1 MKFAKE
7 DDTKVVKSTHPW
19 KILIVDD
26 EEEVHQITKVVLSKF
41 EFENQRIETI
51 SAYSGDEAIEI
62 LKNNSDIALILL
74 DVVMESDDAGLIAVK
89 RIRHELK
96 NSLVRIIL
104 RTGQPGS
111 APEHDVIRDYDIN
124 DYKEKTELTADKLY
138 TVVISSLRSYRDISI
153 IEQNRLGLKSIIES
167 SSTIFQMQS
176 FKYFAHG
183 VLTQLLSLMSI
194 HSNEIKKNAFS
205 AIKKGDSYEI
215 LAVSGDFENKDVSE
229 IVSDEIDHL
238 FQEAIETKHHI
249 NEHNNHVYY
258 FETQNGTSAIF
269 YYVGDEALNDVDQS
283 LVDIFSVN
291 VSIAFENIT
300 LNQEIHDRQKAKLNQ
315 MGEIISMIAHQWR
328 QPLSSISAI
337 TTNFK
342 LSMALGEEINL
353 AELEEGL
360 SNIEERTEL
369 LSQTIDDFRNFYKPD
384 NIKTSFY
391 IDELIQQSINILEA
405 TIKEVQIKIFFE
417 VDNNKKIFT
426 HKSELFQVLINIIKN
441 AIEALS
447 DVEIPRKITIKSYT
461 QKNYYFIEIEDNAGG
476 VAPNIIHK
484 IFDPYFS
491 TKTQRNGTGLGLYMS
506 KLIIEDHCSG
516 ELNISNTTAGAKFS
530 IKLPHNSVEE

>member
-51 SAYSGDEAIEI
+51 SAYSGAEAIEI

-96 NSLVRIIL
+96 NTLVRIIL

-183 VLTQLLSLMSI
+183 VLTQLLALMSI
-194 HSNEIKKNAFS
+194 RSKDIKKNAFS

-215 LAVSGDFENKDVSE
+215 LAVSGNFENKSVSE

-249 NEHNNHVYY
+249 NDHNNHVYY

-342 LSMALGEEINL
+342 LSMALGEDIDL

-384 NIKTSFY
+384 NIKTNFNMN
-391 IDELIQQSINILEA
+391 DLINQSINLLDPNLKEA
-405 TIKEVQIKIFFE
+405 NVKVEYSHDESTQV
-417 VDNNKKIFT
+417 NN
-426 HKSELFQVLINIIKN
+426 HKSELLQVLINIIKN
-441 AIEALS
+441 AIEALEGIQES
-447 DVEIPRKITIKSYT
+447 RSITISSHAES
-461 QKNYYFIEIEDNAGG
+461 KNYFIHISDNAGG
-476 VAPNIIHK
+476 INHEIIHK

-491 TKTQRNGTGLGLYMS
+491 TKTERNGTGLGLYMS
-506 KLIIEDHCSG
+506 KLIIEDHCDGNLS
-516 ELNISNTTAGAKFS
+516 IINTKEGAKFT
-530 IKLPHNSVEE
+530 ITLPLN